1 MKRWWRLAILL
12 VGLAVLGGGVSI
24 AQAAE
29 TVENDWLCLPFE
41 RVGPILASAKEEDLL
56 QLFGAEQVQRRT
68 IYVAE
73 GTEKRDVSVIYP
85 YSANE
90 VILFWRDNQ
99 YGQRLSHAWV
109 KKEDS
114 SWKTAENITVG
125 TPLAELNR
133 LNGQPFR
140 IVGFGGDY
148 GGYIPVRQEGTLI
161 QQKGLCLRLA
171 PARQLP
177 RQYYGDGVKVFS
189 ADPELL
195 PDAVRVVSFEV
206 TLNEK

>member
-12 VGLAVLGGGVSI
+12 VGLAVLGGGVSV

-99 YGQRLSHAWV
+99 YGQRLSRAWV

-140 IVGFGGDY
+140 IVGFGWDY

-171 PARQLP
+171 PTRQLP
-177 RQYYGDGVKVFS
+177 RQYYGDGVKVS
-189 ADPELL
+189 SEDPELL

>member
-12 VGLAVLGGGVSI
+12 VGLAVLGGGVSV

-125 TPLAELNR
+125 TSLAGLNR

-140 IVGFGGDY
+140 IVGFGWDY

-171 PARQLP
+171 PTRQLP

>member
-12 VGLAVLGGGVSI
+12 VGLTVLGGGVSI

-140 IVGFGGDY
+140 IVGFGWDY

-171 PARQLP
+171 PTRQLP

-195 PDAVRVVSFEV
+195 PDVVRVVSFEV
-206 TLNEK
+206 ILNEK

>member
-1 MKRWWRLAILL
+1 M
-12 VGLAVLGGGVSI
+12 
-24 AQAAE
+24 
-29 TVENDWLCLPFE
+29 
-41 RVGPILASAKEEDLL
+41 
-56 QLFGAEQVQRRT
+56 
-68 IYVAE
+68 AE

-140 IVGFGGDY
+140 IVGFGWDY

-171 PARQLP
+171 PTRQLP

>member
-12 VGLAVLGGGVSI
+12 VGFAILGGSVFVV
-24 AQAAE
+24 QAAE

-140 IVGFGGDY
+140 IVGFGWDY

-171 PARQLP
+171 PTRQLP

>member
-1 MKRWWRLAILL
+1 MKRWWRLAVLL
-12 VGLAVLGGGVSI
+12 IGLAVLGGSI
-24 AQAAE
+24 SVAQAAA
-29 TVENDWLCLPFE
+29 ENDWLCLPFE
-41 RVGPILASAKEEDLL
+41 RVGPILASAKEEDLV
-56 QLFGAEQVQRRT
+56 QLFGVEQVQRRT

-90 VILFWRDNQ
+90 VILFWQDNQ
-99 YGQRLSHAWV
+99 YGQRLSHAWM
-109 KKEDS
+109 KKEGS
-114 SWKTAENITVG
+114 SWRTAENITVG
-125 TPLAELNR
+125 TPVAELNR

-140 IVGFGGDY
+140 IVGFGWDY
-148 GGYIPVRQEGTLI
+148 GGYIPVRQEGKLI

-171 PARQLP
+171 PTRQLP

-195 PDAVRVVSFEV
+195 PDAVRVVSLEV

>member
-12 VGLAVLGGGVSI
+12 VGLAVLGGGVSV

-140 IVGFGGDY
+140 IVGFGWDY

-171 PARQLP
+171 PTRQLP

-189 ADPELL
+189 ADSELL
-195 PDAVRVVSFEV
+195 PDVVRVVSFEV
-206 TLNEK
+206 ILNEK

>member
-1 MKRWWRLAILL
+1 MKRWWRLAVLL
-12 VGLAVLGGGVSI
+12 VGLAVLGGGVSV
-24 AQAAE
+24 AQAA

-140 IVGFGGDY
+140 IVGFGWDY

-171 PARQLP
+171 PTRQLP

>member
-12 VGLAVLGGGVSI
+12 VGLAVLGGGVSV

-140 IVGFGGDY
+140 IVGFGWDY

-171 PARQLP
+171 PTRQLP

-189 ADPELL
+189 ADSELL
-195 PDAVRVVSFEV
+195 PDDVRVVSFEV

>member
-1 MKRWWRLAILL
+1 MKKWWRLAILL
-12 VGLAVLGGGVSI
+12 VGFAILGGSVFVV
-24 AQAAE
+24 QAAVA
-29 TVENDWLCLPFE
+29 VENDWLCLPYE
-41 RVGPILASAKEEDLL
+41 RLGPIRASAKEEDLL

-85 YSANE
+85 YSVNE
-90 VILFWRDNQ
+90 IILFWRNNQ
-99 YGQRLSHAWV
+99 YGQVLSHAWV
-109 KKEDS
+109 KKEGT
-114 SWKTAENITVG
+114 SWRTAENISVG

-140 IVGFGGDY
+140 IVGFGWDY
-148 GGYIPVRQEGTLI
+148 GGYIPVKQEGKLI

-171 PARQLP
+171 PVRQLP
-177 RQYYGDGVKVFS
+177 RGYYGDGVKVFS

>member
-12 VGLAVLGGGVSI
+12 VGLTVLGGGVSV

-140 IVGFGGDY
+140 IVGFGWDY

-171 PARQLP
+171 PTRQLP
-177 RQYYGDGVKVFS
+177 RQYYGDGVKVS
-189 ADPELL
+189 SEDPELL

>member
-1 MKRWWRLAILL
+1 MGKWRRLAALL
-12 VGLAVLGGGVSI
+12 VVLVVLSGNLVV

-29 TVENDWLCLPFE
+29 AAENDWLCLPFE
-41 RVGPILASAKEEDLL
+41 RVGPIKAAAKEEDLL

-99 YGQRLSHAWV
+99 YGKVLSHAWV
-109 KKEDS
+109 KKEGA
-114 SWKTAENITVG
+114 SWRTAENITVG

-133 LNGQPFR
+133 LNGQAFR
-140 IVGFGGDY
+140 IVGFGWDY
-148 GGYIPVRQEGTLI
+148 GGYIPVRQEGSLI

-171 PARQLP
+171 PVRQLP
-177 RQYYGDGVKVFS
+177 RGYYGDGVKVFS

>member
-171 PARQLP
+171 PTRQLP

>member
-12 VGLAVLGGGVSI
+12 VGLTVLGGGVSI

-109 KKEDS
+109 KKEGS
-114 SWKTAENITVG
+114 S
-125 TPLAELNR
+125 
-133 LNGQPFR
+133 
-140 IVGFGGDY
+140 
-148 GGYIPVRQEGTLI
+148 
-161 QQKGLCLRLA
+161 
-171 PARQLP
+171 
-177 RQYYGDGVKVFS
+177 
-189 ADPELL
+189 
-195 PDAVRVVSFEV
+195 
-206 TLNEK
+206 

>member
-1 MKRWWRLAILL
+1 MKRWWRLAFLL
-12 VGLAVLGGGVSI
+12 VGLVVIGSNASV
-24 AQAAE
+24 ARAAE
-29 TVENDWLCLPFE
+29 PVGNDWLCLPFE
-41 RVGPILASAKEEDLL
+41 RVGPIVASAKEEDLL
-56 QLFGAEQVQRRT
+56 QLFGPEQVQRRT

-85 YSANE
+85 YSVNE
-90 VILFWRDNQ
+90 IILFWQDNQ
-99 YGQRLSHAWV
+99 YGKVLSQAWV
-109 KKEDS
+109 KKDGT
-114 SWKTAENITVG
+114 SWRTAEGITVG

-140 IVGFGGDY
+140 IVGFGWDY
-148 GGYIPVRQEGTLI
+148 GGYIPVRQEGRLI

-171 PARQLP
+171 PVRQLP
-177 RQYYGDGVKVFS
+177 SGYYGDGVKVFS

>member
-12 VGLAVLGGGVSI
+12 VGFAILGGSVFVV
-24 AQAAE
+24 QAAVA
-29 TVENDWLCLPFE
+29 VENDWLCLPYD
-41 RVGPILASAKEEDLL
+41 RLGPIRASAKEEDLL

-140 IVGFGGDY
+140 IVGFGWDY

-171 PARQLP
+171 PTRQLP

>member
-12 VGLAVLGGGVSI
+12 VGLTVLGGGVSI

-99 YGQRLSHAWV
+99 YGQRLSRAWV

-140 IVGFGGDY
+140 IVGFGWDY

-171 PARQLP
+171 PTRQLP

>member
-12 VGLAVLGGGVSI
+12 VGLAVLGGGVSV

-68 IYVAE
+68 IYVAA

-90 VILFWRDNQ
+90 VSLFWRDNQ
-99 YGQRLSHAWV
+99 DGQRLSHAWV

-140 IVGFGGDY
+140 IVGFGWDY

-171 PARQLP
+171 PTRQLP

>member
-12 VGLAVLGGGVSI
+12 VGLTVLGGGVSI

-140 IVGFGGDY
+140 IVGFGWDY

-171 PARQLP
+171 PTRQLP

-206 TLNEK
+206 ILNEK